1 MKSCDIAIV
10 GGGTAGMT
18 AALYAARAGRKAVV
32 LEGLVCGGQIVSA
45 AQVEN
50 YPGIPAV
57 SGADFAASLF
67 GQASAAGAE
76 FDFQQV
82 HGLRRTAEGFEVLTD
97 GEPLGC
103 KAVILAGGAK
113 NRPLGLPGEESFT
126 GRGVSYC
133 AACDGAFYKGKT
145 VAVVGGGNTA
155 LDDALVLAELCSRVY
170 LIHRRDE
177 FRGEQAAL
185 EKAEAHPNITIL
197 RSAVVT
203 ALEGEKRLSAVI
215 VKNLKSGGEEKLPL
229 DGLFVAIGQM
239 PQNAPFTDFVELD
252 ENGYIK
258 AGEDCKTSTPG
269 IFAAGDC
276 RTKTVRQLATAAA
289 DGAAAA
295 LAALEFLRS

>member
-1 MKSCDIAIV
+1 
-10 GGGTAGMT
+10 MT
-18 AALYAARAGRKAVV
+18 AALYAARAGRQAVV

-57 SGADFAASLF
+57 SGADFSASLF
-67 GQASAAGAE
+67 EQASAAGAE
-76 FDFQQV
+76 FDFQEAR
-82 HGLRRTAEGFEVLTD
+82 GLRRTADGFEVLTD
-97 GEPLGC
+97 GEPLCC

-113 NRPLGLPGEESFT
+113 NRPLGLPGEEGFT
-126 GRGVSYC
+126 GRGISYC
-133 AACDGAFYKGKT
+133 ATCDGAFYRDKT

-155 LDDALVLAELCSRVY
+155 LDDALVLAELCRAVY

-177 FRGEQAAL
+177 FRGERRTL
-185 EKAEAHPNITIL
+185 EKAEAHPKITIR

-203 ALEGEKRLSAVI
+203 ALEGEKRLSAVV
-215 VKNLKSGGEEKLPL
+215 VKNLKTGGEDRLPL

-239 PQNAPFTDFVELD
+239 PQNTPFADFAKLD
-252 ENGYIK
+252 ENGYII

-269 IFAAGDC
+269 VFAAGDC

-295 LAALEFLRS
+295 LAALEFLREA